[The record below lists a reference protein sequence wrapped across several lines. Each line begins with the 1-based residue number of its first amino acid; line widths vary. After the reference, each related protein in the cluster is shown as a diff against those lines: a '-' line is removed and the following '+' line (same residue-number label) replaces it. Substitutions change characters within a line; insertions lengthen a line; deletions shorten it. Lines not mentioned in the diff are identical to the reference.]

1 MYRNFN
7 NYLMVYFTPAPLKGV
22 FRDCNFKV
30 KPLSQILPSP
40 SKAVRSILLLLVVSF
55 FVFPVQAVADNP
67 PFVLVIDPGHGG
79 KAAGA
84 VGKKGKE
91 KDINLAVSILL
102 KQYIEEEHPD
112 VTIIMT
118 RDRDVNVGLDERADI
133 ANKANAN
140 LFISIHANAVT
151 RRKPHINGSE
161 VYTFGLSRNEENLEV
176 AKRENS
182 VILLED
188 NYEQKY
194 EGFDPNSSESYIIF
208 EFMQNKFVEQSVDF
222 ATMVQRQL
230 VETAHRKDLGV
241 KQAEFLVLRKSTMP
255 RVLVE
260 LDFISNP
267 EAELFMLSKEGQ
279 EILARSICNAF
290 TEYKTAFD
298 RTTGKKSG
306 E

>member
-1 MYRNFN
+1 
-7 NYLMVYFTPAPLKGV
+7 MVYIIPNPLKGV
-22 FRDCNFKV
+22 FQNC
-30 KPLSQILPSP
+30 KPKAKPSARALRP
-40 SKAVRSILLLLVVSF
+40 PGREVRNILLLLAVLLF
-55 FVFPVQAVADNP
+55 TFPMQAGADTP

-91 KDINLAVSILL
+91 KDINLAVSKLL
-102 KQYIEEEHPD
+102 RQYIYEAHPD
-112 VTIIMT
+112 VAIIMT
-118 RDRDVNVGLDERADI
+118 RDRDVNVDLDERADM

-140 LFISIHANAVT
+140 LFISIHANSVA
-151 RRKPHINGSE
+151 RRRSSSHINGSE

-182 VILLED
+182 VILLEE

-267 EAELFMLSKEGQ
+267 EAEQFMLSKEGQ
-279 EILARSICNAF
+279 EVLARSICNAF

-298 RTTGKKSG
+298 RTTERKNSKR
-306 E
+306 

>member
-1 MYRNFN
+1 LNKF
-7 NYLMVYFTPAPLKGV
+7 
-22 FRDCNFKV
+22 
-30 KPLSQILPSP
+30 SSILFLV
-40 SKAVRSILLLLVVSF
+40 AALLLL
-55 FVFPVQAVADNP
+55 PVHAVADVP

-79 KAAGA
+79 KAVGA
-84 VGKKGKE
+84 VGKKKGKE
-91 KDINLAVSILL
+91 KDINLAVSKLL
-102 KQYIEEEHPD
+102 KQYIEKEHPD
-112 VTIIMT
+112 VAVIMT
-118 RDRDVNVGLDERADI
+118 RNKDVAVGLDERADM

-140 LFISIHANAVT
+140 LFISVHANAI
-151 RRKPHINGSE
+151 RGKSHINGSE

-241 KQAEFLVLRKSTMP
+241 KQAEFLVLRRATMP
-255 RVLVE
+255 RVLIE

-279 EILARSICNAF
+279 EILARSVSNAF
-290 TEYKTAFD
+290 TEYKKDFD
-298 RTTGKKSG
+298 RKTGNKS
-306 E
+306 EE

>member
-1 MYRNFN
+1 MNKFG
-7 NYLMVYFTPAPLKGV
+7 F
-22 FRDCNFKV
+22 
-30 KPLSQILPSP
+30 ILF
-40 SKAVRSILLLLVVSF
+40 LVAALW
-55 FVFPVQAVADNP
+55 VFPVQTGANNL

-79 KAAGA
+79 KAVGA

-91 KDINLAVSILL
+91 KDINLAVSKLL

-118 RDRDVNVGLDERADI
+118 RETDVAVGLDERADM

-140 LFISIHANAVT
+140 LFISIHANAI
-151 RRKPHINGSE
+151 RKKSQIHGSE
-161 VYTFGLSRNEENLEV
+161 VYTFGLSRNKENLEV

-255 RVLVE
+255 RILVE

-267 EAELFMLSKEGQ
+267 EAEQFMLSREGQ
-279 EILARSICNAF
+279 EILARSVCNAF
-290 TEYKTAFD
+290 TEYKKDFD
-298 RTTGKKSG
+298 RKTGKKPA

>member
-1 MYRNFN
+1 
-7 NYLMVYFTPAPLKGV
+7 
-22 FRDCNFKV
+22 
-30 KPLSQILPSP
+30 
-40 SKAVRSILLLLVVSF
+40 VVTWL
-55 FVFPVQAVADNP
+55 FVFPAQATVNVP

-84 VGKKGKE
+84 VGKQGKE
-91 KDINLAVSILL
+91 KDINLAVSKLL
-102 KQYIEEEHPD
+102 RQYIEEEHPD
-112 VTIIMT
+112 VVIIMT
-118 RDRDVNVGLDERADI
+118 RERDVAVGLDERANI

-140 LFISIHANAVT
+140 LFISVHANAI
-151 RRKPHINGSE
+151 RKNTQIHGAE

-176 AKRENS
+176 AKRENA

-222 ATMVQRQL
+222 ATMVQTEL
-230 VETAHRKDLGV
+230 VETAHRKNLGV
-241 KQAEFLVLRKSTMP
+241 KQAEFLVLRKATMP

-267 EAELFMLSKEGQ
+267 EAELFMLGRAGQ
-279 EILARSICNAF
+279 ELLARSICNAF
-290 TEYKTAFD
+290 TKYKKDFD
-298 RTTGKKSG
+298 RKTRK